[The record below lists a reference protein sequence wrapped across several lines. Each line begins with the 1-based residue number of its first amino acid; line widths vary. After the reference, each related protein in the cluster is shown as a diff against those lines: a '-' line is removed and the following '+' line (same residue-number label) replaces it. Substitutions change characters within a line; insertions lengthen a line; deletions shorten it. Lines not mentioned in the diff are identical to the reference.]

1 MNKVT
6 IVIPNYNGEKY
17 LKGCLDSILPSVQNA
32 AITYDIIVVDDASAD
47 SSREIVKG
55 YPDVKLIEQKK
66 NGGFSA
72 SVNAGIKASETPY
85 VILLNNDTI
94 AKPGFVQS
102 LYNSIKNDNK
112 CFSVSASMRTW
123 DDESIMDSAGDIY
136 CALGWSRA
144 RGRGKSANGFSRS
157 VKVFSSCAGAAIY
170 RKEIFDIIGYFDPV
184 HFMYLEDL
192 DICWRAMLAGYHN
205 TYDSNAVVRHF
216 GSASTGSKYNSR
228 KVIYSASNNIYV
240 LYKNMSL
247 LQLLFNFPLLLAGFF
262 VKTLFFIK
270 KGLGRDYLKGLGQ
283 GFGKCFGRGRN
294 MRYRGFTRIIPR
306 LFKIELIL
314 LRNVFFVLR
323 DT

>member
-17 LKGCLDSILPSVQNA
+17 LKGCLDSIAPSVQNA
-32 AITYDIIVVDDASAD
+32 AITYDIIVVDDASTD
-47 SSREIVKG
+47 SSREIVKS
-55 YPDVKLIEQKK
+55 YPGVKLIEQKE

-94 AKPGFVQS
+94 AKPGFVQN
-102 LYNSIKNDNK
+102 LYNAIKKDNK

-123 DDESIMDSAGDIY
+123 DDENIIDSAGDIY

-144 RGRGKSANGFSRS
+144 RGRGKSAAGFQKKC
-157 VKVFSSCAGAAIY
+157 KVFSSCAGAAIY
-170 RKEIFDIIGYFDPV
+170 RRDIFDSVGYFDPV

-192 DICWRAMLAGYHN
+192 DVCWRAMLAGYHN
-205 TYDSNAVVRHF
+205 TYDPISVVRHF
-216 GSASTGSKYNSR
+216 GSASTGAKYNSR

-247 LQLLFNFPLLLAGFF
+247 LQLLFNFPLLLAGFTI
-262 VKTLFFIK
+262 KTLFFIK

-283 GFGKCFGRGRN
+283 GFAKCIKQGSGK
-294 MRYRGFTRIIPR
+294 RYKGFTGIIPR
-306 LFKIELIL
+306 LFKIELL
-314 LRNVFFVLR
+314 LIKNMFIW
-323 DT
+323 

>member
-6 IVIPNYNGEKY
+6 VVIPNYNGEKY
-17 LKGCLDSILPSVQNA
+17 LKGCLDSIAPSVQNA
-32 AITYDIIVVDDASAD
+32 AITYDIIVVDDASTD

-55 YPDVKLIEQKK
+55 YPDVKLIEQKE

-72 SVNAGIKASETPY
+72 SVNAGIKASESPY

-94 AKPGFVQS
+94 AKPGFVQN
-102 LYNSIKNDNK
+102 LYNAIKKDNK

-123 DDESIMDSAGDIY
+123 DDENIMDSAGDIY
-136 CALGWSRA
+136 CALGWTRA
-144 RGRGKSANGFSRS
+144 RGRGKSEAGFSKRC
-157 VKVFSSCAGAAIY
+157 KVFSACAGAAIY

-192 DICWRAMLAGYHN
+192 DVCWRAMLAGYHN
-205 TYDSNAVVRHF
+205 TYDPTAVVRHF

-247 LQLLFNFPLLLAGFF
+247 LQLLFNLPFLIAGFL
-262 VKTLFFIK
+262 VKTAFFVK
-270 KGLGRDYLKGLGQ
+270 KGLGKDYIKGLGQ
-283 GFGKCFGRGRN
+283 GFAKCFGKGSGN
-294 MRYRGFTRIIPR
+294 RYKGFIRIIPR
-306 LFKIELIL
+306 LFKIEMIL
-314 LRNVFFVLR
+314 LANIFYVLK